1 MSIPSELSEIW
12 QFLDSQ
18 VVWLHGRWI
27 VYRQIYG
34 TNPKRIDLINEA
46 APTFFW
52 MIEQTL
58 MNDVQLTLVKLADP
72 SETCGRE
79 NLTLETLVIEVEK
92 VTSDG
97 LPNALR
103 QSLIVFRQCCEKIKR
118 RRHKDIAHFDL
129 SVQLGN
135 KAEVLP
141 GPSRQEIEL
150 ALLELRKFMN
160 LFLTFF
166 QNTQKAYEKFSLQ
179 TDGNTLLFR
188 LKESLRYEQLQLLG
202 TIPQEDIVQ
211 SKYHLD

>member
-1 MSIPSELSEIW
+1 MSIPVELSDIW
-12 QFLDSQ
+12 EFLNSQ

-52 MIEQTL
+52 MIEQSL

-72 SETCGRE
+72 STTCGRE
-79 NLTLETLVIEVEK
+79 NLTLETLVTEVERIS
-92 VTSDG
+92 TGELSTTM
-97 LPNALR
+97 R
-103 QSLIVFRQCCEKIKR
+103 QSLVNFRQCCEKIR
-118 RRHKDIAHFDL
+118 QRRHKDIAHFDL

-141 GPSRQEIEL
+141 SPSRQEIEL

-160 LFLTFF
+160 LFLDFF
-166 QNTQKAYEKFSLQ
+166 QNTQMAYEHFSLS

-188 LKESLRYEQLQLLG
+188 LKESLRYEQLQSLG
-202 TIPQEDIVQ
+202 TIPHEDIVQ
-211 SKYHLD
+211 STYHLD

>member
-1 MSIPSELSEIW
+1 MSIPSELSELW
-12 QFLDSQ
+12 EFLNSE

-34 TNPKRIDLINEA
+34 TNPERINLINEA

-52 MIEQTL
+52 MIERVL

-72 SETCGRE
+72 PETKGKR
-79 NLTLETLVIEVEK
+79 NLTLETLILEVEK
-92 VTSDG
+92 TYTGELSS
-97 LPNALR
+97 ALR
-103 QSLIVFRQCCEKIKR
+103 DALSNFRQYCIKIKN

-141 GPSRQEIEL
+141 GPSRQEIEE
-150 ALLELRKFMN
+150 ALNELRKFMN
-160 LFLTFF
+160 TFLLFFNNP
-166 QNTQKAYEKFSLQ
+166 QMAYEHFSLQ

-188 LKESLRYEQLQLLG
+188 LKEAIRYEQLQSEG
-202 TIPQEDIVQ
+202 IVPHEDILQ
-211 SKYHLD
+211 GSYSSI